1 MSESKVIWH
10 SIEKE
15 GLPPDDCDAVLVS
28 VQNLI
33 REKSEVLEAVWN
45 GQCWTDAYEGNPWFF
60 MAAGSYLIVGLIA
73 EDGQKTIYVARQYY
87 EIVNIPGEGWLREP
101 DAERVF

>member
-1 MSESKVIWH
+1 MNESKVIWH

-45 GQCWTDAYEGNPWFF
+45 GQCWTDAYEGYYNVEKSVFGEKYEQVTHWAYMPEPPT
-60 MAAGSYLIVGLIA
+60 
-73 EDGQKTIYVARQYY
+73 ED
-87 EIVNIPGEGWLREP
+87 
-101 DAERVF
+101 